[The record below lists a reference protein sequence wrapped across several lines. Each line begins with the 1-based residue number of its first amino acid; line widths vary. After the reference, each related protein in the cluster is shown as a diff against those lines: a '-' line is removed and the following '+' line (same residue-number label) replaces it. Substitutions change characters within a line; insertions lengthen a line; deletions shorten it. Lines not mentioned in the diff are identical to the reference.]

1 VVEQQ
6 PGAPEADQY
15 GGRHINIAELRQN
28 LRAAGHTPEQAD
40 EIVEAEILRR
50 RTGLGAV
57 AGALQGP
64 APDPG
69 YTGMRPADPRT
80 DIAARQAEWL
90 ENFRD
95 RLDME
100 IGYFH
105 MDADHSDNPGRRIA
119 PHPHDGQP
127 GEHGHV
133 AAPEGH
139 ALAGNQSDGRR
150 RMVRVRM
157 LANIQPAVKIIEVPV
172 FSTEDVALLDK
183 PPAPPDIDV
192 IPYRNVDNQLLFN
205 MNEQANTHV
214 ESLPITFTSSEKA
227 IKNFWREQQAASG
240 LISLP
245 AEPPDNWDDIPMI
258 FGNDDLPSSY
268 EVYRLETPPESYE
281 DFAGKLYHIADLT
294 AGSKD
299 GEVLATS
306 ASLKDA
312 LLPNRKY
319 YYTFRVKDSHGHIS
333 NPSAVYQIE
342 LVNNAG
348 AVYLLLDTYSFPEKK
363 AVNYTED
370 VQQYIKIKPSF
381 LQGLI
386 DQERSG
392 LVLENGELAPT
403 AKFKTIHLG
412 LAEEAVWGRKFKFRF
427 ISKKTGR
434 KLDINVDIDFEGETD
449 IVGAAAQEDI
459 GSLC

>member
-1 VVEQQ
+1 
-6 PGAPEADQY
+6 
-15 GGRHINIAELRQN
+15 
-28 LRAAGHTPEQAD
+28 
-40 EIVEAEILRR
+40 
-50 RTGLGAV
+50 
-57 AGALQGP
+57 
-64 APDPG
+64 
-69 YTGMRPADPRT
+69 
-80 DIAARQAEWL
+80 
-90 ENFRD
+90 
-95 RLDME
+95 ME

-119 PHPHDGQP
+119 PPEFGDP
-127 GEHGHV
+127 L
-133 AAPEGH
+133 AALVSAGH

-150 RMVRVRM
+150 RMVRIRM

-172 FSTEDVALLDK
+172 FSTGDVRELALLDK

-192 IPYRNVDNQLLFN
+192 IPYQNVDNQLLFN
-205 MNEQANTHV
+205 MNEQANTHI
-214 ESLPITFTSSEKA
+214 EALPIAFTSTEQHMA
-227 IKNFWREQQAASG
+227 NFWRDQQAANG
-240 LISLP
+240 II
-245 AEPPDNWDDIPMI
+245 PPGKGCTDNWDNIPII
-258 FGNDDLPSSY
+258 FGNDDHPSSY

-281 DFAGKLYHIADLT
+281 DFAGKLHHIADLT

-299 GEVLATS
+299 GEALATS

-381 LQGLI
+381 LQGLV

-434 KLDINVDIDFEGETD
+434 KLDINVDIDFEGVTH
-449 IVGAAAQEDI
+449 IVGVAEQEDI